1 MIQPQ
6 LTNLEERHELLLN
19 RYKDLQN
26 NINQR
31 QETHFWFVPSSQR
44 IETVEQNRNIN
55 GKCH

>member
-31 QETHFWFVPSSQR
+31 QETHF
-44 IETVEQNRNIN
+44 
-55 GKCH
+55 

>member
-1 MIQPQ
+1 MVLLIIREYIKTHTTQLPEVVAMIQPQ

-31 QETHFWFVPSSQR
+31 QETHF
-44 IETVEQNRNIN
+44 
-55 GKCH
+55 